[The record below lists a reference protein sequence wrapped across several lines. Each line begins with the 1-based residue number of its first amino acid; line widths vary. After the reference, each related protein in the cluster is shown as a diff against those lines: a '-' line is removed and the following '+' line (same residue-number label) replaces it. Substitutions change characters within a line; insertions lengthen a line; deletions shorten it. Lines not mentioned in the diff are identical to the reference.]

1 MAKIEVNALKN
12 SKGDVFSLGIWGI
25 IIGFIGGIIGYP
37 KFELIEE
44 TGWLIVSC
52 SAKFIGA
59 FLIYLLFNYF
69 SKACEGLGKAL
80 QNKLYCFT
88 YFFILCVILAIL
100 RSFVDH
106 KVLTVIGGLFAIADI
121 ILLLIIGTQLKKN
134 YSGLLG
140 KIGDRMT
147 RLFLATAI
155 YIVVYIVFPYI
166 IAGLIHDHSYSTAKS
181 VNTLFAIAKIGL
193 SLWILVINIRLFMA
207 ISTLMENGYN
217 RWLTSEYDDYELY
230 LTGGNQAVNT
240 SNLEQDN
247 STTFTSWND
256 TFSKK
261 TPFKSFLPVLK
272 KKKFIWSIIGI
283 CAITGIVFLI
293 LGVSGVFKNPYDK
306 YFAAINIEE
315 ISPGSLAKEG
325 EKNYVGLRITK
336 NNYNNLLDLE
346 YYNIEMRW
354 EPSSDD
360 PSVLEVSVIFKNI
373 YEVYDDICGIGYL
386 KGDKLEI
393 YSGVCLWFNDQND
406 RDELRECDM
415 LMYYHDKGFAIG
427 RLSLGHPTPLLK
439 AKVKNLA
446 SFEASFYESY
456 TGQESNIQLY
466 DENTWDQLR
475 LETKVCVFSNYES
488 DHVVSIQLIRPYTSD
503 NFGAKAIVLGSLFY
517 EERDFYTVINSEN
530 QFSLGEGEPMPFL
543 GIATWEG
550 DKLKVDDMEG
560 GFFYMDMSDGESF

>member
-1 MAKIEVNALKN
+1 MAKIEINALKN
-12 SKGDVFSLGIWGI
+12 SKGDVLSLGIWGI

-69 SKACEGLGKAL
+69 SKACEGLGKNL
-80 QNKLYCFT
+80 QNKMYCFT
-88 YFFILCVILAIL
+88 YFFILCVIFAIL

-106 KVLTVIGGLFAIADI
+106 NVLTVIGGLFAIADF

-147 RLFLATAI
+147 RLFLAFVI
-155 YIVVYIVFPYI
+155 ILVVSIAFAFI
-166 IAGLIHDHSYSTAKS
+166 IAGLIQDHSFSTAKS
-181 VNTLFAIAKIGL
+181 ATTLFTIIIFGL
-193 SLWILVINIRLFMA
+193 AVWILVINIRLFMA

-230 LTGGNQAVNT
+230 LSGGNQAVNT
-240 SNLEQDN
+240 NSLVQAN
-247 STTFTSWND
+247 STTCTNRNN
-256 TFSKK
+256 TFAKK
-261 TPFKSFLPVLK
+261 FPFKGFFPVLK
-272 KKKFIWSIIGI
+272 KKKILWSIIGI
-283 CAITGIVFLI
+283 CVITGIVFLI
-293 LGVSGVFKNPYDK
+293 LGVSGIFKNPYDK
-306 YFAAINIEE
+306 YFADIKIEE
-315 ISPGSLAKEG
+315 ILPASLAKEG
-325 EKNYVGLRITK
+325 EKNFVGLRITK

-360 PSVLEVSVIFKNI
+360 PSVLEVSLILKNI

-386 KGDKLEI
+386 KGEELEI
-393 YSGVCLWFNDQND
+393 YNGERLWFNDQND

-415 LMYYHDKGFAIG
+415 LMFYHDKGFAIG
-427 RLSLGHPTPLLK
+427 RLNLGHPTPLLK

-456 TGQESNIQLY
+456 TGQESKIQLY
-466 DENTWDQLR
+466 DENTWNEIR
-475 LETKVCVFSNYES
+475 LETKVCVFSNYNA
-488 DHVVSIQLIRPYTSD
+488 DKVVSMQLIRPYDTD
-503 NFGAKAIVLGSLFY
+503 NFGAKAIVIGSLFY